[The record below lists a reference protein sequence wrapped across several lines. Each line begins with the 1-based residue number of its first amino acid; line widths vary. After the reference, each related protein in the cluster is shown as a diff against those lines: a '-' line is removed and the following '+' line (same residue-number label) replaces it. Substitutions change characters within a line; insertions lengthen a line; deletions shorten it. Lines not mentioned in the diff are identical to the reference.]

1 MKVVPKLIYTLL
13 TFILLMSADNGLLV
27 KKNSDGFYDVYYV
40 AGENMTLEKTFGDL
54 YEVIRYIQESQ
65 ECYILEYGTRFS
77 GF

>member
-1 MKVVPKLIYTLL
+1 
-13 TFILLMSADNGLLV
+13 MSADNGLLV
-27 KKNSDGFYDVYYV
+27 KKNEVSGLYDIYYV
-40 AGENMTLEKTFGDL
+40 AGENATFEKTLGDL